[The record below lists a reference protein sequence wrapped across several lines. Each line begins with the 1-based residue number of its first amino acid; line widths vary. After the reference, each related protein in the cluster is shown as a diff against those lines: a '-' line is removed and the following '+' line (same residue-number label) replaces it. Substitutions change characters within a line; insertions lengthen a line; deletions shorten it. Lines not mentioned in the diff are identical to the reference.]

1 MGMND
6 DNTVS
11 FFSSHSLSAKAG
23 FLAVHARKLQAL
35 AKRSGGDKSV
45 GSKTATGSASSKTLS
60 SARRI
65 IGTSLDRPSERESES
80 GASTFLGADQR
91 HWEPTT
97 SYLSA
102 LENRE
107 PASPGVGREPPTEAL
122 LAQSR
127 DLVGQGKLGE
137 ATALC
142 ERAVKVMTRTEEGEK
157 RPETMQAI
165 AMLAELS
172 RRRGRLEEA
181 ALHAAWLLRLKKQN
195 MPEEDLSTADTFFLL
210 GQIYKQQVSLFLL
223 SFQTAT
229 LFHST

>member
-45 GSKTATGSASSKTLS
+45 GSKSATGSASSKTLS

-107 PASPGVGREPPTEAL
+107 PASPGVGGEPPTAPGPITRSCRPRQAGRGHCL
-122 LAQSR
+122 VRASR
-127 DLVGQGKLGE
+127 KGDDTHG
-137 ATALC
+137 
-142 ERAVKVMTRTEEGEK
+142 
-157 RPETMQAI
+157 
-165 AMLAELS
+165 
-172 RRRGRLEEA
+172 RGRKA
-181 ALHAAWLLRLKKQN
+181 TGNDASHRHAC
-195 MPEEDLSTADTFFLL
+195 
-210 GQIYKQQVSLFLL
+210 
-223 SFQTAT
+223 
-229 LFHST
+229 

>member
-45 GSKTATGSASSKTLS
+45 GSKSATGSASSKTLS

-97 SYLSA
+97 SYSVRSKTANQRHPVSA
-102 LENRE
+102 GNL
-107 PASPGVGREPPTEAL
+107 
-122 LAQSR
+122 Q
-127 DLVGQGKLGE
+127 
-137 ATALC
+137 
-142 ERAVKVMTRTEEGEK
+142 
-157 RPETMQAI
+157 
-165 AMLAELS
+165 
-172 RRRGRLEEA
+172 RRRSWSNHKIL
-181 ALHAAWLLRLKKQN
+181 
-195 MPEEDLSTADTFFLL
+195 
-210 GQIYKQQVSLFLL
+210 
-223 SFQTAT
+223 
-229 LFHST
+229 